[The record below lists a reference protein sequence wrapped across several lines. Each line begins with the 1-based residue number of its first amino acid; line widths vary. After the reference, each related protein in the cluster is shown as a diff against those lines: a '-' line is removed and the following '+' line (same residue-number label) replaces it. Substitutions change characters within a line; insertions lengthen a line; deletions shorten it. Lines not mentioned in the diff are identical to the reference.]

1 MNIMHVLMM
10 PNYYL
15 KMVVI
20 IKIGENA
27 NEYHA
32 GFDDAKKVT

>member
-1 MNIMHVLMM
+1 MM
-10 PNYYL
+10 TKYYL

-20 IKIGENA
+20 IKKEENA

-32 GFDDAKKVT
+32 GFDDVKKVT